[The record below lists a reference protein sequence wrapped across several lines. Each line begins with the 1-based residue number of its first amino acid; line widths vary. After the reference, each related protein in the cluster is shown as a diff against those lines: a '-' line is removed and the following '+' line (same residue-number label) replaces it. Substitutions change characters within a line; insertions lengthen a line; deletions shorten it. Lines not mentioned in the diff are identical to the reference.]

1 MMVSKITN
9 AVYWTTNTHLPS
21 QILHVLTPE
30 FRWRTTVLT
39 MHKISVDDTD
49 ASINYAGG
57 NWVSRVGSTRQ
68 WGGGTVH
75 STTSAGAAATFRFKG
90 PSSIQALIFPAI

>member
-1 MMVSKITN
+1 MVSKITN

-57 NWVSRVGSTRQ
+57 NWFLALGVLVNGEGEQCTQPRVQGLLLPFASKVLHQ
-68 WGGGTVH
+68 
-75 STTSAGAAATFRFKG
+75 SN
-90 PSSIQALIFPAI
+90 L